1 MDELLNELKTKAGL
15 ADDKAKEV
23 VEVVAG
29 FLKEKIP
36 GIGAQLDG
44 LMGKAGFVAEDAKEA
59 VENAAQDVRET
70 AEKVMDQAG
79 DVVENLVDKAQDM
92 LGGLLGGQKKD
103 GN

>member
-1 MDELLNELKTKAGL
+1 MDELLNQLKTKAGL

-23 VEVVAG
+23 LEVVTN

-36 GIGAQLDG
+36 GIGTQLDG
-44 LMGKAGFVAEDAKEA
+44 LMDKAGFVAEDAKDTAEDA
-59 VENAAQDVRET
+59 VKDVR
-70 AEKVMDQAG
+70 AAADKVIDQAG

-92 LGGLLGGQKKD
+92 LGGLLGGKKD